1 MDHFN
6 YVLLLIVIGM
16 VLLCLGYQR
25 RDTGWGIGVM
35 WVGAMAML
43 SMMFYAIFEAISL

>member
-6 YVLLLIVIGM
+6 SVLLMLVTGM

-25 RDTGWGIGVM
+25 RDAAWGIAVL
-35 WVGAMAML
+35 WIGAMAML
-43 SMMFYAIFEAISL
+43 GTMFYAIFSAIGL

>member
-6 YVLLLIVIGM
+6 FVLLLIVIGM

-25 RDTGWGIGVM
+25 RASAWGIAVL
-35 WVGAMAML
+35 WIGAMTML
-43 SMMFYAIFEAISL
+43 GMMVYTILKAVSL

>member
-6 YVLLLIVIGM
+6 FVLSLIVIGM

-25 RDTGWGIGVM
+25 RETAWGIGVM
-35 WVGAMAML
+35 WVGAMTML
-43 SMMFYAIFEAISL
+43 GMMVYTILKAVSL

>member
-6 YVLLLIVIGM
+6 SVLFMLITGM
-16 VLLCLGYQR
+16 VLLCFGYQKR
-25 RDTGWGIGVM
+25 ETNWGIAVM

-43 SMMFYAIFEAISL
+43 GTMFYAIFSAIGL